1 MTPRF
6 TGKVV
11 LVTGAGH
18 GIGLAIAQ
26 RFAAEGASVAVNDSS
41 EDRAREAAATIPQAL
56 PLAADV
62 SNKAQVDAMFD
73 ALLARFGTIDVLV
86 NNAGDIYAA
95 RHFLEGDEAWW
106 DHVLGV
112 NLKGAFLCSL
122 RAAHVMARKGSGNI
136 IHMSSGGAT
145 RAHRGNVAYDAS
157 KGGIE
162 AMTRAM
168 ALDLAPYNVRVNA
181 IVPGLIRTYD
191 IDDALAAERGQ
202 VVPMGR
208 LGDAEGTCRPHRVSC
223 ERRCPLHDR
232 HVSDS
237 GWRSVGAATLHAAR
251 YVSAQPFS
259 AIREIR
265 ADRLSARALRHPLRA
280 SRDARCLAASGFAH
294 GLRVDIDV
302 LPRIANQA
310 HAAQAI
316 HLEGHDLARCSH
328 KFRDSVVRERC
339 HARRAFR
346 RRVSQ
351 IAGQLQQ
358 EPA

>member
-1 MTPRF
+1 MNSRF
-6 TGKVV
+6 AGKVV

-26 RFAAEGASVAVNDSS
+26 RFASEGALVAINDLS
-41 EDRAREAAATIPQAL
+41 EDRAREAATSIPQSL
-56 PLAADV
+56 PIAADV
-62 SNKAQVDAMFD
+62 SSKSQVDAMFD

-122 RAAHVMARKGSGNI
+122 RAAHVMARKGAGNI

-191 IDDALAAERGQ
+191 IEDAIAAERGL

-208 LGDAEGTCRPHRVSC
+208 LGDPEELAGPTVFLASDDARYMTGTCLTVDGGVLVQQRST
-223 ERRCPLHDR
+223 PLD
-232 HVSDS
+232 
-237 GWRSVGAATLHAAR
+237 TF
-251 YVSAQPFS
+251 P
-259 AIREIR
+259 
-265 ADRLSARALRHPLRA
+265 LSR
-280 SRDARCLAASGFAH
+280 F
-294 GLRVDIDV
+294 
-302 LPRIANQA
+302 PRI
-310 HAAQAI
+310 
-316 HLEGHDLARCSH
+316 
-328 KFRDSVVRERC
+328 
-339 HARRAFR
+339 
-346 RRVSQ
+346 
-351 IAGQLQQ
+351 
-358 EPA
+358 